1 MQLGDVL
8 RCIQIRQ
15 HFLASERTIC
25 LSDPYC
31 YKEISKAQKVAKCDL
46 HPGKSPYPTS
56 LFQTNSSDEC

>member
-8 RCIQIRQ
+8 SCIQTRQ
-15 HFLASERTIC
+15 HFLASKRTIC
-25 LSDPYC
+25 DPYC

-46 HPGKSPYPTS
+46 HLGKPPYPTS